1 VDQPANK
8 LARSSLILAAAV
20 LLLMVMSRAATS
32 WRTDANLDHVAGVW
46 IALAADVKDGV
57 FYRPLFGERGYGGTR
72 YFPLEFVLHGELL
85 KLGGDPEITG
95 YALSLLETLA
105 LLAGVYF
112 LLRRLG
118 VDTFLAGCS
127 AGCVLAANSAQYG
140 LLTIRGD
147 LLPAALNVWGL
158 VILSGPALSFPLIGL
173 AALLFTL
180 AFSAKVTTVFGLAV
194 IFLYFRLSGS
204 SKRAWHL
211 LGLTACGFA
220 AVLGVMYLASHGRVF
235 EIMRACATG
244 GATFADVWSSPV
256 RLLYQAMTQ
265 DAGILSYLVLG
276 CAALLATPVKAW
288 VEIPPLLFL
297 ATAATTL
304 GIFFSPGTNY
314 NHFVDVQVA
323 SIVMLATWLARAERQ
338 NASFGV
344 AGLAAATLIA
354 SMLAYFSLTQ
364 DRMPR
369 RFLFNRA
376 LELIGNAQG
385 PILAE
390 HPLLPILAGQHPYLL
405 DPFLFRILSEHDP
418 SFAEPLWKK
427 LEEKQFSAIVL
438 QDDPRTVRG
447 QRWYNFFHLGPEFI
461 RRLNENYELV
471 AALGGQYIYGGDF
484 VYLPRRGEP
493 APAGTGTDH
502 SAVPPSQAP
511 AH

>member
-1 VDQPANK
+1 MNK
-8 LARSSLILAAAV
+8 LARSSLILATAV
-20 LLLMVMSRAATS
+20 LLLMVMSRVSTS

-72 YFPLEFVLHGELL
+72 YFPLEFVLHGALL

-105 LLAGVYF
+105 LLAGVYL

-118 VDTFLAGCS
+118 VDTFLASCS
-127 AGCVLAANSAQYG
+127 AGCVLAGNSAQYG

-158 VILSGPALSFPLIGL
+158 VILSGPALSFPWLGL

-180 AFSAKVTTVFGLAV
+180 AFSAKVTTVFGLGV
-194 IFLYFRLSGS
+194 IFLYFQLSGR
-204 SKRAWHL
+204 SKPAWHL

-220 AVLGVMYLASHGRVF
+220 AVVGVMYLASDGRVF
-235 EIMRACATG
+235 EIMKACASG
-244 GATFADVWSSPV
+244 GATLADVWSSPV
-256 RLLYQAMTQ
+256 RLFYQAMGQ
-265 DAGILSYLVLG
+265 DAGSLSYLVLG
-276 CAALLATPVKAW
+276 SAALLATPAKAW
-288 VEIPPLLFL
+288 AEIPPLLFL

-304 GIFFSPGTNY
+304 GIFISPGTNF
-314 NHFVDVQVA
+314 NHFVDLHVA

-344 AGLAAATLIA
+344 AALAAATLIA
-354 SMLAYFSLTQ
+354 SMLAYYSLSQ
-364 DRMPR
+364 DQMPR
-369 RFLFNRA
+369 RFLFTRA
-376 LELIGNAQG
+376 LNVIGNTQA

-405 DPFLFRILSEHDP
+405 DPFLFRVLWERDP

-427 LEEKQFSAIVL
+427 LKEKQFSAVVL
-438 QDDPRTVRG
+438 QDDPSTPRG
-447 QRWYNFFHLGPEFI
+447 QRWYTFFHFGPEFI
-461 RRLNENYELV
+461 RRLDENYELV
-471 AALGGQYIYGGDF
+471 SKMGGQYVYGGDF
-484 VYLPRRGEP
+484 VYLPRRGGP
-493 APAGTGTDH
+493 APAEAGADH
-502 SAVPPSQAP
+502 SAMPRSQTP